1 MNSNQTAEFDLE
13 LIKRYDGR
21 GPRYTSYPTAVQFHD
36 GFTAEDYERL
46 ALASNGDQP
55 ESQPLS
61 IYVHVPFCHSL
72 CYYCGCH
79 KIVSRHQHSAD
90 PYVEHLVEEMRLQ
103 GRLFDPRRRVDQ
115 LHFGGGTPTFLDE
128 AQFAK
133 VMDGLFRYFGLHHG
147 EQREYSIEIDP
158 RSVDDKAIPR
168 LAEMG
173 FNRLSLGIQDF
184 DPAVQQAVNRLQ
196 DEEWTLSLIRQARES
211 GFRSVSVDLIYGL
224 PKQTAASFTHTLES
238 VVRAKPDR
246 IAAYSYAHL
255 PEMFR
260 SQRLINQEDLPTA
273 AEKLALLTRTVE
285 FLTGHGYEYI
295 GMDHFA
301 LPEDDL
307 VRARHNGSLH
317 RNFQGY
323 STHAELDLVGLGVSA
338 IGKVGN
344 SYAQSIKLRQAYY
357 EAIEAGRLPVLRGI
371 AFSFPPPADE
381 ERHAA
386 LLGLR
391 PQFGAA
397 RSLIRLDNAG
407 LRQPLPQANA
417 IARRAA
423 EDQCRQLL
431 ERRRTR
437 SGLAL
442 RIRERLLRET
452 AAMPDM
458 PAVAAELCMTPRTLR
473 RRLAGEGTTFSAIR
487 DEVRRALA
495 EELLS
500 MTDLSIAEI
509 AGRLGYA
516 DPTCFTNAFKGWKN
530 GMTPLAWRRW
540 VEAAPSMAAT

>member
-1 MNSNQTAEFDLE
+1 MKQQTAEFDLD

-36 GFTAEDYERL
+36 GFGEADYKRL
-46 ALASNGDQP
+46 ALASNGEEP
-55 ESQPLS
+55 ASQPLS

-79 KIVSRHQHSAD
+79 KIITRHQHSAD

-103 GRLFDPRRRVDQ
+103 GQLFDPRRRVDQ

-128 AQFAK
+128 GQFGK
-133 VMDGLFRYFGLHHG
+133 VMDGLFRNFGLHHG

-158 RSVDDKAIPR
+158 RSVDKDTIPR
-168 LAEMG
+168 LAALG

-196 DEEWTLSLIRQARES
+196 DEEWTLFLIRQARES

-224 PKQTAASFTHTLES
+224 PKQTAESFTHTLES

-260 SQRLINQEDLPTA
+260 AQRLIREQDLPSG

-285 FLTGHGYEYI
+285 FLTGRGYEYI

-301 LPEDDL
+301 VPEDDL
-307 VRARHNGSLH
+307 VKARYNGSLH

-344 SYAQSIKLRQAYY
+344 SYAQSIKLRHAYY
-357 EAIEAGRLPVLRGI
+357 EAIDAGHIPILRGVELNADDVLRREVIHALMCGGVADMRKI
-371 AFSFPPPADE
+371 EARHRIRFNEYFGRELESLAPLEQDGLVEIDADE
-381 ERHAA
+381 IRVTPRGRF
-386 LLGLR
+386 LLRSIAMPFDAYL
-391 PQFGAA
+391 AA
-397 RSLIRLDNAG
+397 R
-407 LRQPLPQANA
+407 
-417 IARRAA
+417 
-423 EDQCRQLL
+423 
-431 ERRRTR
+431 
-437 SGLAL
+437 
-442 RIRERLLRET
+442 
-452 AAMPDM
+452 
-458 PAVAAELCMTPRTLR
+458 
-473 RRLAGEGTTFSAIR
+473 
-487 DEVRRALA
+487 LA
-495 EELLS
+495 EQRFS
-500 MTDLSIAEI
+500 KVI
-509 AGRLGYA
+509 
-516 DPTCFTNAFKGWKN
+516 
-530 GMTPLAWRRW
+530 
-540 VEAAPSMAAT
+540 

>member
-1 MNSNQTAEFDLE
+1 MNTQMAEFDLD

-36 GFTAEDYERL
+36 GFGEEDYKRL
-46 ALASNGDQP
+46 ALASNSDNP
-55 ESQPLS
+55 EAQPLS

-79 KIVSRHQHSAD
+79 KIITRHQSSAD

-103 GRLFDPRRRVDQ
+103 GQLFDPRRRVDQ

-128 AQFAK
+128 GQFGK
-133 VMDGLFRYFGLHHG
+133 VMDGLFRNFGLHHG

-158 RSVDDKAIPR
+158 RSVDKDTIPR

-184 DPAVQQAVNRLQ
+184 DPSVQAAVNRLQ
-196 DEEWTLSLIRQARES
+196 DEEWTLFLIRQAREH

-224 PKQTAASFTHTLES
+224 PKQTAESFTHTLES

-255 PEMFR
+255 PQMFR
-260 SQRLINQEDLPTA
+260 AQRLIREEDLPSG

-285 FLTGHGYEYI
+285 FLTTRGYEYI

-307 VRARHNGSLH
+307 VKSLYNGTLH

-344 SYAQSIKLRQAYY
+344 SYSQSIKLRHDYY
-357 EAIEAGRLPVLRGI
+357 DAIDAGHLPVLRGVELNSDDILRREVIHALMCGGVADMRKIEARHGIVFGDYFARELEAMVPLEQDGLVQLDADTIRVTPRGRFLLRSI
-371 AFSFPPPADE
+371 AMPFDAY
-381 ERHAA
+381 
-386 LLGLR
+386 L
-391 PQFGAA
+391 AA
-397 RSLIRLDNAG
+397 R
-407 LRQPLPQANA
+407 
-417 IARRAA
+417 
-423 EDQCRQLL
+423 
-431 ERRRTR
+431 
-437 SGLAL
+437 
-442 RIRERLLRET
+442 
-452 AAMPDM
+452 
-458 PAVAAELCMTPRTLR
+458 
-473 RRLAGEGTTFSAIR
+473 
-487 DEVRRALA
+487 LA
-495 EELLS
+495 EQRFS
-500 MTDLSIAEI
+500 KVI
-509 AGRLGYA
+509 
-516 DPTCFTNAFKGWKN
+516 
-530 GMTPLAWRRW
+530 
-540 VEAAPSMAAT
+540 

>member
-371 AFSFPPPADE
+371 ELTPDDILRREVIHALMCGGVADMRRIEARHGINFPVYFARELGEMRKLAADGLVE
-381 ERHAA
+381 MDDDFIRVTPRGRF
-386 LLGLR
+386 LLR
-391 PQFGAA
+391 P
-397 RSLIRLDNAG
+397 I
-407 LRQPLPQANA
+407 
-417 IARRAA
+417 
-423 EDQCRQLL
+423 
-431 ERRRTR
+431 
-437 SGLAL
+437 
-442 RIRERLLRET
+442 
-452 AAMPDM
+452 AMPFDGYL
-458 PAVAAELCMTPRTLR
+458 AAY
-473 RRLAGEGTTFSAIR
+473 
-487 DEVRRALA
+487 LA
-495 EELLS
+495 EQRFS
-500 MTDLSIAEI
+500 KVI
-509 AGRLGYA
+509 
-516 DPTCFTNAFKGWKN
+516 
-530 GMTPLAWRRW
+530 
-540 VEAAPSMAAT
+540 